1 MQSFTCYLTPQPGS
15 RLSVPVSLPAA
26 GYCLI
31 YGQVTDQGLPSPK
44 PPAFRNSGA
53 SPTAADGFTWAR
65 SPRGRSTRCGCRS
78 PAMCRRLRPHS
89 LRRTEIFIVL
99 RAPFFYHYNVRL
111 YIQKSSP
118 H

>member
-26 GYCLI
+26 GHCLI
-31 YGQVTDQGLPSPK
+31 YGQVTDQVSPARMRWCLPSPK

-89 LRRTEIFIVL
+89 LRRTEILIVL
-99 RAPFFYHYNVRL
+99 RAP
-111 YIQKSSP
+111 
-118 H
+118 